1 MIWRFP
7 KSLGV
12 PLASS
17 SRFLTSLRPVV
28 HRSAQR
34 ERQKSARGRTWLTGD
49 LKMEIYGGFMGNN
62 GGFMGNNGG
71 LMGNNGGLMGKNG
84 DLMGQNGG
92 LMGNNGG
99 LRVLC
104 MEILVV

>member
-1 MIWRFP
+1 M
-7 KSLGV
+7 GV

-49 LKMEIYGGFMGNN
+49 LKMEIYGG
-62 GGFMGNNGG
+62 